1 MLVPLCLQAASLLRG
16 ICLFWCA
23 VRYGLRSFSFF
34 FCLLSRCIVE
44 WKLWNAANIYNNEAK
59 SKQHYRGGGGG
70 GGGRERGATGDG
82 TDCKWLLAN
91 KSKLCSSA
99 AYYGLNCAPAIFYAY
114 ILYLV
119 DSLQDLDSTVTK
131 WRWRLWQLSLAILC
145 SQRAWALGEF
155 N

>member
-1 MLVPLCLQAASLLRG
+1 MLPTF
-16 ICLFWCA
+16 ITT
-23 VRYGLRSFSFF
+23 
-34 FCLLSRCIVE
+34 
-44 WKLWNAANIYNNEAK
+44 
-59 SKQHYRGGGGG
+59 KQSQSSTTEGEGGRGGG
-70 GGGRERGATGDG
+70 RGATGDG

-99 AYYGLNCAPAIFYAY
+99 AYYGLDCAPAISYAY

-119 DSLQDLDSTVTK
+119 DSLQDLDSTLTK
-131 WRWRLWQLSLAILC
+131 WRLWQLSLAILC